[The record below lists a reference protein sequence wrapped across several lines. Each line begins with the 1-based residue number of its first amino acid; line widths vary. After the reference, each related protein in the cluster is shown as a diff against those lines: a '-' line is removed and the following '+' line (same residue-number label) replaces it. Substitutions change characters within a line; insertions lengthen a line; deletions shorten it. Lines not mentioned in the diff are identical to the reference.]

1 MIALAPSG
9 RSIFHTTTS
18 RRYFMHRTLD
28 YLKNNDMV
36 KVSIMA
42 EFVVEFPA
50 HVLDR
55 YFDVRL

>member
-1 MIALAPSG
+1 MIALAPGG
-9 RSIFHTTTS
+9 RSIFHTTS
-18 RRYFMHRTLD
+18 RRNFMHRTLD